1 MLSEQRVKNLI
12 KKKMDETGLSAQ
24 QLYRLY
30 AVEQLAK
37 KIASIEQLRDKFIL
51 KGGYLL
57 TTILQ
62 LANRATADLD
72 GTIANMRLDKE
83 GLKQFEQLISKP
95 ESNGKTYFEW
105 LRQEET
111 REDFLYNGFKI
122 HLNYCIGKM
131 KIPIKIDLTTGEDIL
146 PAQKQQI
153 QLLFEDEK
161 IDFKS
166 YPIEQI
172 MADKVITT
180 LSYGQVDNTNSRSK
194 DLYDIYVLKNVFPKF
209 SLVDVVVAMN
219 KTKLQRNLEIP
230 AKEYGEII
238 SRLSH
243 STEQESHWRK
253 FQSQNSY
260 ARTLDFETVFEA
272 VKTVVDDLA
281 TTEEKM
287 LSRTKGENPKNNFE
301 KRLRETEEKQ
311 AKFIEDNSLEKS
323 KSAHL

>member
-12 KKKMDETGLSAQ
+12 KKKMEETGLSAQ

-37 KIASIEQLRDKFIL
+37 KISSTDELKDKFIL

-72 GTIANMRLDKE
+72 GTIANMRLDEK
-83 GLKQFEQLISKP
+83 GLKEFEQLISKP
-95 ESNGKTYFEW
+95 ESNGKSNFEW

-146 PAQKQQI
+146 PAQNQQI

-161 IDFKS
+161 IDFRS

-172 MADKVITT
+172 IADKVITT

-219 KTKLQRNLEIP
+219 KTKTQRNLEIP
-230 AKEYGEII
+230 AREYGAII

-243 STEQESHWRK
+243 STEQKSHWRK

-260 ARTLDFETVFEA
+260 ARTLDLETVFEA

-281 TTEEKM
+281 AMEEKM
-287 LSRTKGENPKNNFE
+287 LNLTKGKNPKNNFE
-301 KRLRETEEKQ
+301 KRLWEAEKKQ
-311 AKFIEDNSLEKS
+311 TKFIEDDSPEKS